1 MKQTKSWQKEPLWQV
16 SEPSGGTAEP
26 AVDEPA
32 AAAEPAAE
40 PAAPDTSFLPEGV
53 LKDGA
58 VDFTA
63 LKTHL
68 DGLAPKGVAPEA
80 YDFTLPADFKVEGLP
95 EGTTLELD
103 LANPKYAPLL
113 AEVSDALKGIAAPP
127 EVAQKLA
134 GALAKY
140 EAMHIL
146 EAKAAEDKKHADLE
160 AVIAEE
166 TKSLGPNATERIG
179 TLNRLIESKLPEAQ
193 ATALK
198 GMTQNAAAV
207 QALETLFSGA
217 SFTPPSPTPK
227 TAQDDLAAYYANP
240 KK

>member
-16 SEPSGGTAEP
+16 SEPSGGAPEP
-26 AVDEPA
+26 AVAEPA
-32 AAAEPAAE
+32 AAADPAPAAE
-40 PAAPDTSFLPEGV
+40 SAAPDTSFLPEGV

-63 LKTHL
+63 LKTHM

-140 EAMHIL
+140 EASIFTEKMAAI
-146 EAKAAEDKKHADLE
+146 AK
-160 AVIAEE
+160 E
-166 TKSLGPNATERIG
+166 TKSLGPNATERIS